1 MIETLKIL
9 PHELD
14 DIDVKIITEL
24 LKDGRKSFRQIS
36 KEITISTPTVKARY
50 QRLVNLG
57 LIKSISPILDMSK
70 ITKQTKIQITNKAV
84 PKDSKFRIESGQ
96 GINVNCAYCKGVI
109 HGIPKIL
116 KFAEHERFFC
126 CSSCKSLYKEK
137 YGGRIN
143 SILKKKI
150 ER

>member
-1 MIETLKIL
+1 M
-9 PHELD
+9 PHEID
-14 DIDVKIITEL
+14 EIDVKIITEL

-36 KEITISTPTVKARY
+36 KEIAISTPTVKARY

-70 ITKQTKIQITNKAV
+70 IAKQLNVPITNKAA
-84 PKDSKFRIESGQ
+84 PKESNFSIKSGQ
-96 GINVNCAYCKGVI
+96 GINVNCAYCEGVI
-109 HGIPKIL
+109 HGPPKVL
-116 KFAEHERFFC
+116 KFAKHERFFC
-126 CSSCKSLYKEK
+126 CTSCKSLYKEK

>member
-1 MIETLKIL
+1 L

-14 DIDVKIITEL
+14 EIDVKIITEL

-36 KEITISTPTVKARY
+36 KEIAISTPTVKARY

-57 LIKSISPILDMSK
+57 LIKSISPILDMKK
-70 ITKQTKIQITNKAV
+70 ITKQSKTHLTNKKI
-84 PKDSKFRIESGQ
+84 PKESKFDIESGQ
-96 GINVNCAYCKGVI
+96 GINVICSYCDGVI
-109 HGIPKIL
+109 YGTPKVL

-126 CSSCKSLYKEK
+126 CASCKSLYREK

-143 SILKKKI
+143 SILKREI
-150 ER
+150 EK

>member
-1 MIETLKIL
+1 L

-36 KEITISTPTVKARY
+36 KEIAISTPTVKARY

-70 ITKQTKIQITNKAV
+70 IAKQTSVKITNNGV
-84 PKDSKFRIESGQ
+84 PRDSKFSIESGQ
-96 GINVNCAYCKGVI
+96 GINVNCSYCQGVI
-109 HGIPKIL
+109 HGTPKVL

-126 CSSCKSLYKEK
+126 CTSCKSLYKEK

-143 SILKKKI
+143 SILKNNLEK
-150 ER
+150 

>member
-1 MIETLKIL
+1 L
-9 PHELD
+9 PHKLD
-14 DIDVKIITEL
+14 EVDVKIITEL

-36 KEITISTPTVKARY
+36 KEIAISTPTVKARY

-70 ITKQTKIQITNKAV
+70 IAKQSKIQMTNKEV
-84 PKDSKFRIESGQ
+84 PKESEFSIESGQ
-96 GINVNCAYCKGVI
+96 GIDVNCSYCEGVI
-109 HGIPKIL
+109 YGSPKIL
-116 KFAEHERFFC
+116 KFASHERFFC

-150 ER
+150 EK